1 MEKGLFLRIKNYES
15 YATPSELDFIHYV
28 NTNPEQ
34 LVGKGLKEVAQ
45 LTYSS
50 QATVYRLCR
59 KLEYEGYKEF
69 QSALVYE
76 VALMKESQ
84 VVSMQDID
92 PGQSTE
98 DVIKRVTWKN
108 VESLEMSS
116 KLVKAEN
123 IDTCVDLIG
132 KARNINLFGIGSSL
146 LVAKDFYL
154 KLIRIGKMC
163 NISDDLHSQI
173 LYSSTMTKDDLAV
186 VISYSGLTEEMI
198 TCAKQA
204 KEKGAKVIAI
214 TRSSGSKLGRYAD
227 VILEVAAT
235 ELIVRSGAMS
245 SRISQLNMIDILYV
259 SYVNRHYDELYSS
272 FAKTQI
278 KKEEK

>member
-15 YATPSELDFIHYV
+15 YATPSELDFIRYL

-59 KLEYEGYKEF
+59 KLDFDGYKEF

-76 VALMKESQ
+76 LALMKESQ

-92 PGQSTE
+92 PGQSTA

-116 KLVKAEN
+116 KLVKPKDIE
-123 IDTCVDLIG
+123 TCVDL
-132 KARNINLFGIGSSL
+132 
-146 LVAKDFYL
+146 
-154 KLIRIGKMC
+154 
-163 NISDDLHSQI
+163 
-173 LYSSTMTKDDLAV
+173 
-186 VISYSGLTEEMI
+186 
-198 TCAKQA
+198 
-204 KEKGAKVIAI
+204 
-214 TRSSGSKLGRYAD
+214 
-227 VILEVAAT
+227 
-235 ELIVRSGAMS
+235 
-245 SRISQLNMIDILYV
+245 
-259 SYVNRHYDELYSS
+259 
-272 FAKTQI
+272 
-278 KKEEK
+278 